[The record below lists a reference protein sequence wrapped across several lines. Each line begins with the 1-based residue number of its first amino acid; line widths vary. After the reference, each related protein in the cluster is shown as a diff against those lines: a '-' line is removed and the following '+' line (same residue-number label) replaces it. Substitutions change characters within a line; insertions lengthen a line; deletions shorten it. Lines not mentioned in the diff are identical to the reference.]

1 MTGTQGTRSAHFV
14 SYRHHFRTIL
24 VSSLGSPHVPSPL
37 PSAPEAVRLEGGHR
51 SVAQVEARKGPNDR
65 RSE

>member
-37 PSAPEAVRLEGGHR
+37 PSAPEAGGDCKEPEER
-51 SVAQVEARKGPNDR
+51 TMSGGMEENAKGR
-65 RSE
+65 